1 MEQLLVFHY
10 LKLMNKEILVID
22 DNPDIRSLVSS
33 ILKEQNFVVRTAANY
48 DQAVFEVNKKLP
60 DLAIIDIKLD
70 KADKDGIDLLK
81 LVMRKDKLT
90 PVIMISGHAT
100 VQVAVEATR
109 LGAYEFIE
117 KPFSKEKILS
127 YVNRALESSELKKE
141 KDLLENKLFHSFE
154 LIGKSPSILKVKK
167 IIEKLSTSDSRVL
180 ISGATGT
187 GKELVARKIHKNST
201 RSKEPF
207 VIINAALLKESTY
220 EKELFGEELD
230 DGTISSGALE
240 RANKG
245 TLLIDEVSEI
255 PYETQ
260 ANVLRVLID
269 QKFKRLNGSK
279 DISVNIRLISST
291 SKNLLELVKLKKF
304 REDLFH
310 RLNVM
315 PIQLSSLASRTE
327 DIPLLIEYFKK
338 KLSDINGVQ
347 ETKIDLKNDN
357 FYTYNWPGN
366 VRELRNLVE
375 RITILSANE
384 TDRNVDKYIED
395 ILNPSSTVEN
405 NKSILE
411 KSFTS
416 PLKEARKH
424 FEKEYLTTQL
434 KKNHGNISKTADFI
448 GMERSALHRKLK
460 ELGIKGI
467 N

>member
-1 MEQLLVFHY
+1 MH
-10 LKLMNKEILVID
+10 KEILIID
-22 DNPDIRSLVSS
+22 DNPDIRSLVST
-33 ILKEQNFVVRTAANY
+33 ILKDQNFEIRTAANY
-48 DQAVFEVNKKLP
+48 DQAVFEINKKLP

-70 KADKDGIDLLK
+70 RVDKDGIDLLK
-81 LVMRKDKLT
+81 LLVKKDKLI
-90 PVIMISGHAT
+90 PIIMISGHAT
-100 VQVAVEATR
+100 VQIAVKATR

-117 KPFSKEKILS
+117 KPFSKEKILN
-127 YVNRALESSELKKE
+127 YVNRALESFTLKKE
-141 KDLLENKLFHSFE
+141 KDLIENKLFHSFE
-154 LIGKSPSILKVKK
+154 LVGKSPSIMRVKK
-167 IIEKLSTSDSRVL
+167 IIEKLSTSESRVL
-180 ISGATGT
+180 ISGPTGT
-187 GKELVARKIHKNST
+187 GKELVARKIHKNSS

-220 EKELFGEELD
+220 EKELFGEEFE
-230 DGTISSGALE
+230 DGNVSFGALE

-279 DISVNIRLISST
+279 DINVNIRLISST
-291 SKNLLELVKLKKF
+291 SKDLSELVKVSKF
-304 REDLFH
+304 REDLYH

-315 PIQLSSLASRTE
+315 PIELTSLSSRTE
-327 DIPLLIEYFKK
+327 DIPLLIDYFKE
-338 KLSDINGVQ
+338 KLSEINGVIQ
-347 ETKIDLKNDN
+347 PKIDIKNDN
-357 FYTYNWPGN
+357 FYIYNWPGN

-384 TDRNVDKYIED
+384 TNSDINKLIDD
-395 ILNPSSTVEN
+395 ILNPTSINVS
-405 NKSILE
+405 NKNLYD
-411 KSFTS
+411 KSLSS

-424 FEKEYLTTQL
+424 FEIEYLTTQL

>member
-1 MEQLLVFHY
+1 MH
-10 LKLMNKEILVID
+10 KEILVID
-22 DNPDIRSLVSS
+22 DNPDIRSLVSN
-33 ILKEQNFVVRTAANY
+33 ILKEQNFEVRTAANY
-48 DQAVFEVNKKLP
+48 DQAVFEINKKIP

-70 KADKDGIDLLK
+70 KTDKDGIDLLK
-81 LVMRKDKLT
+81 LLTKKNKLT

-100 VQVAVEATR
+100 VQIAVEATR

-117 KPFSKEKILS
+117 KPFSKEKILN
-127 YVNRALESSELKKE
+127 YVNRALESLALKKE
-141 KDLLENKLFHSFE
+141 KDFIENKLFHSFE
-154 LIGKSPSILKVKK
+154 LIGKSPSISKIKKVV
-167 IIEKLSTSDSRVL
+167 EKLNTSESRIL
-180 ISGATGT
+180 ISGPTGS
-187 GKELVARKIHKNST
+187 GKELVARKIHKNSP

-207 VIINAALLKESTY
+207 VIINAALLKENTY

-230 DGTISSGALE
+230 DGNISFGALE

-269 QKFKRLNGSK
+269 QKFKRVNGSK
-279 DISVNIRLISST
+279 NINVNIRLISST
-291 SKNLLELVKLKKF
+291 SKDLNELVKYNKF
-304 REDLFH
+304 REDLYH
-310 RLNVM
+310 RLNVI
-315 PIQLSSLASRTE
+315 PIELTPLSSRTE
-327 DIPLLIEYFKK
+327 DIPLLIDYFKT
-338 KLSDINGVQ
+338 KLSEINGVQ
-347 ETKIDLKNDN
+347 QPSIDINNDN
-357 FYTYNWPGN
+357 LYTYDWPGN
-366 VRELRNLVE
+366 VRELRNLIE
-375 RITILSANE
+375 RITILSADE
-384 TDRNVDKYIED
+384 TKGNTNKIIQDV
-395 ILNPSSTVEN
+395 LNPSFSEK
-405 NKSILE
+405 NKSDILE
-411 KSFTS
+411 KSLSS